1 MKLHSI
7 VVLFGFTA
15 ALTSAAH
22 AEDMIWLDYPQSGVV
37 LGQGYNLLEDKVA
50 YGTCVNFIPVQ
61 DPSQFINFRFEEVN
75 SHSEVQSKTK
85 ISASG
90 SMRMAILNASAR
102 LQFLSDEKFQLDTTK
117 FFLNAEV
124 TNSSLFAAP
133 SVSYKR
139 GVTIPNS
146 PGNLTSV
153 DWQEEAGK
161 NNFRIAVKDGA
172 LRNHQRCGHGF
183 VAAIISGAAVDAFLT
198 FSKSDADAIAEIDG
212 GLEAD
217 IAGIF
222 RVSGSFEQRQKS
234 VERQDRTSISLFRYG
249 GERGSIA
256 FDLSGLKESIRELTQ
271 DAVEAPKP
279 IRIGILP
286 YSAIDT
292 QVDVT
297 QPISAYDY
305 SSEINAYFLARD
317 VFEKTSD
324 AIDAFAN
331 IPEIPEERTD
341 QTPLAIAK
349 DIESYI
355 NLNDRAMNLA
365 SRLSNALRLC
375 QGVITELNIVN
386 AEQTDGAAA
395 SDQRIAVGPASSI
408 RLPLTTTDS
417 NKPLTTDADLGEA
430 YSNLLTII
438 AASSGQSLEDQ
449 YAACIPSRFTTANS
463 ELSFFALA
471 ISESLSLSAEELSL
485 RPIYWDEIGIRIQKE
500 LGRTSELEE
509 LQDNPGAAQV
519 AYVDLLK
526 QYTQNYLADRF
537 RRNICSSDFTHPICT
552 MDDPSVWKEQAV
564 LNEQAMKVDVVQIKS
579 VAGGTDNEGQ

>member
-1 MKLHSI
+1 MNCKAL
-7 VVLFGFTA
+7 FTA
-15 ALTSAAH
+15 ITFSAAMTTASY

-50 YGTCVNFIPVQ
+50 YGTCVDFIPVQ

-139 GVTIPNS
+139 GVTIPNTPNPQTPINWS
-146 PGNLTSV
+146 EV
-153 DWQEEAGK
+153 AEE
-161 NNFRIAVKDGA
+161 NNYRITVKDGS

-198 FSKSDADAIAEIDG
+198 FSKSDADALAEIDG

-222 RVSGSFEQRQKS
+222 RVSGSFEQRQRS

-256 FDLSGLKESIRELTQ
+256 FDLAGLKESIRELTQ
-271 DAVEAPKP
+271 DAVDAPKP

-292 QVDVT
+292 QADVT
-297 QPISAYDY
+297 QPISAFDY
-305 SSEINAYFLARD
+305 SSEISAYFLARD

-331 IPEIPEERTD
+331 IPKIREERTD
-341 QTPLAIAK
+341 DTPIAVARQ
-349 DIESYI
+349 IESYI
-355 NLNDRAMNLA
+355 DLNDKAMNLA
-365 SRLSNALRLC
+365 SRMSNALRLC
-375 QGVITELNIVN
+375 QGVITDINIAN
-386 AEQTDGAAA
+386 AEINEAG
-395 SDQRIAVGPASSI
+395 SGGEQRIEAGPAASI
-408 RLPLTTTDS
+408 RLPLPEPDGQ
-417 NKPLTTDADLGEA
+417 NPGLLDNDALTESYSQLLAIISPTSEADLTEKF
-430 YSNLLTII
+430 T
-438 AASSGQSLEDQ
+438 
-449 YAACIPSRFTTANS
+449 ACIPSRFAGSAGGT
-463 ELSFFALA
+463 SFFSAGIAEALQ
-471 ISESLSLSAEELSL
+471 LSAKELSL
-485 RPIYWDEIGIRIQKE
+485 RPIYWDDLGLRMQEE
-500 LGRTSELEE
+500 LGRTSELED
-509 LQDNPGAAQV
+509 LQDNPGKAQ
-519 AYVDLLK
+519 AEYISLLQ
-526 QYTQNYLADRF
+526 QYTRNYLADSF
-537 RRNICSSDFTHPICT
+537 RRNICSTDFTHPICT
-552 MDDPSVWKEQAV
+552 MPDPSEWKSLALLDES
-564 LNEQAMKVDVVQIKS
+564 AMEVDVIQIKRA
-579 VAGGTDNEGQ
+579 VGE